1 MIMWHCKHKEMSL
14 STSYKNVKTSLR
26 ILRLVM
32 FLVKKIQAKSTFSGL
47 LRKIPPLRNMSSPA
61 TLMSIPTTLQG
72 YNDGSL
78 IQKDNGLKHNTPI
91 TDL

>member
-1 MIMWHCKHKEMSL
+1 
-14 STSYKNVKTSLR
+14 
-26 ILRLVM
+26 M
-32 FLVKKIQAKSTFSGL
+32 FLMEKMQAKSTFSGL
-47 LRKIPPLRNMSSPA
+47 LRKILPLRKMSSPA
-61 TLMSIPTTLQG
+61 TLMSIPTTFQE

>member
-1 MIMWHCKHKEMSL
+1 
-14 STSYKNVKTSLR
+14 
-26 ILRLVM
+26 M
-32 FLVKKIQAKSTFSGL
+32 FLMKKMQTKSTFSGL
-47 LRKIPPLRNMSSPA
+47 LRKILPLRKMSSPA
-61 TLMSIPTTLQG
+61 TLMSIPTTFQG